1 LSAGHLPA
9 SATRPHSRDALQPR
23 FTLKTAPSQ
32 QRARLQ
38 PVERLEPLTLHDL
51 ARQEEQKLELLRN
64 LLTYYHYAAR
74 ESREEVLRAEINR
87 VRAAADDLRERYRA
101 QYNAPVNNYRM
112 LAQNNVDFEEAHTT
126 VINGKHRR
134 DLS

>member
-1 LSAGHLPA
+1 MPA

-64 LLTYYHYAAR
+64 LLTYYHYAAS

-87 VRAAADDLRERYRA
+87 VRAAADDLREALPRPVH
-101 QYNAPVNNYRM
+101 APVNNYHT

-126 VINGKHRR
+126 MINGRHRR

>member
-1 LSAGHLPA
+1 M
-9 SATRPHSRDALQPR
+9 
-23 FTLKTAPSQ
+23 
-32 QRARLQ
+32 
-38 PVERLEPLTLHDL
+38 
-51 ARQEEQKLELLRN
+51 
-64 LLTYYHYAAR
+64 TYYHYAAS

-101 QYNAPVNNYRM
+101 QYNAPVNNYHT

-126 VINGKHRR
+126 MINGRHRR

>member
-38 PVERLEPLTLHDL
+38 PVERLEPLTDL

-64 LLTYYHYAAR
+64 PLT
-74 ESREEVLRAEINR
+74 
-87 VRAAADDLRERYRA
+87 
-101 QYNAPVNNYRM
+101 
-112 LAQNNVDFEEAHTT
+112 
-126 VINGKHRR
+126 
-134 DLS
+134 